1 MMVSFTINL
10 DRHWSESCS
19 FRLQADPPAS
29 DWVALDFETATA
41 SRGSACAL
49 GLAYVEGRRVVAVER
64 VLIQPPDNAYD
75 EFNVMIHGIEPSM
88 TADSPTFAE
97 VWPLVLTRVESK
109 PVVAH
114 NASFD
119 FSVLRH
125 SLDAS
130 GHPYPELVYYCTRV
144 FAQCRWPDLPSY
156 ALELVADR
164 CGIDFGHHDPG
175 EDARASAEIALCIA
189 DDLGVGGL
197 QQIAETMGIRPGNMF
212 AGGYEACGRIRSSA
226 DGKYRRRWTADD
238 FTPDLD
244 QFDEGHP
251 FYRAEVVFTGTLQSM
266 PRQRAM
272 QQVVN
277 AGGRLGTGVSLRT
290 DFLVVGETD
299 LRRLGHGEKL
309 TTKMKR
315 ALELRESG
323 RSIQILGEREFLEFI

>member
-88 TADSPTFAE
+88 TADSPMFAE
-97 VWPLVLTRVESK
+97 VWPLALTRVESK

-144 FAQCRWPDLPSY
+144 FARSHWPDMPSY

-175 EDARASAEIALCIA
+175 EDARASGEIALRIA
-189 DDLGVGGL
+189 DDLGVDGL
-197 QQIAETMGIRPGNMF
+197 QQVAETVGVRPGHMF
-212 AGGYEACGRIRSSA
+212 AGSYEACGRMRSSA
-226 DGKYRRRWTADD
+226 DGQYRRRWVADD
-238 FTPDLD
+238 FAPESN

-251 FYRAEVVFTGTLQSM
+251 FYSAEVVFTGTLQSM

-277 AGGRLGTGVSLRT
+277 AGGRPGTGVSTRT

-299 LRRLGHGEKL
+299 LRRLRHGEKL